1 MPSLVGSE
9 MCIRDSD
16 DTWFNRTWA
25 AGAGNVTGD
34 IAGACSGSDSS
45 GGTDPVD
52 PVDPVDPA
60 DPVDSTVA
68 VFTGAFGGAVAG
80 EGHNFTFPTGAESW
94 AGFANDNTALYPFC
108 FGEGGSVSFTGA
120 AGFGDVDVFFRF
132 ENAPYPDTDPA
143 FDTGTVTVSGG
154 DDAAYSVSVPAQD
167 AANTYSSFIM
177 YVVTQDTAVIVKD
190 VQVTSTDCASDPVLS
205 LIHI

>member
-1 MPSLVGSE
+1 MK
-9 MCIRDSD
+9 
-16 DTWFNRTWA
+16 
-25 AGAGNVTGD
+25 D
-34 IAGACSGSDSS
+34 ITLHSQQ
-45 GGTDPVD
+45 
-52 PVDPVDPA
+52 
-60 DPVDSTVA
+60 
-68 VFTGAFGGAVAG
+68 
-80 EGHNFTFPTGAESW
+80 AESW
-94 AGFANDNTALYPFC
+94 AGFANDNAALYPFC

-190 VQVTSTDCASDPVLS
+190 VQVTSTDCASDPVDPVDPVDPAPSTVSVTFQVDMSALDTHPDGVY
-205 LIHI
+205 LAGGGVFGQDGLLMMITAVTYGL